1 MNNKLEL
8 LITNYLLNES
18 NIACS
23 DYYCLCPSV
32 ALSSIPGEVSLSMLG
47 RVGLVLCGGGGGG
60 LLAIDYILYNNINT
74 AAADKH

>member
-23 DYYCLCPSV
+23 NYYCPCPSV

-47 RVGLVLCGGGGGG
+47 RVGLVLCGGGG

>member
-23 DYYCLCPSV
+23 NYYCPCPSV
-32 ALSSIPGEVSLSMLG
+32 ALSNIPGEVSLSMLG
-47 RVGLVLCGGGGGG
+47 RVGLVLGGAGGG
-60 LLAIDYILYNNINT
+60 LLAIDYRLYNNINT